1 MAHTVQSF
9 VETLRA
15 DGVEAVARPPSRSG
29 SRRRAGQA
37 ILGEAEA
44 KARTI
49 IEEAENER
57 RRTLERRRPT

>member
-15 DGVEAVARPPSRSG
+15 DGVEAGRKAAEQIRL
-29 SRRRAGQA
+29 AAEEQA
-37 ILGEAEA
+37 KQLLGEAEA

-57 RRTLERRRPT
+57 REDS